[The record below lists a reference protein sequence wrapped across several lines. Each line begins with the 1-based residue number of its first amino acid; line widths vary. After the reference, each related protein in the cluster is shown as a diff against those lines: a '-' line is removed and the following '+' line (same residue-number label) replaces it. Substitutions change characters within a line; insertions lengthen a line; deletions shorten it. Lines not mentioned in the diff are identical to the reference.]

1 MLNENDKSLN
11 KQKDASTT
19 NSDSMIDATFHLL
32 NSRHNN
38 IYKFVMLYSDY
49 INTQHN
55 YGTDCTLSMTE
66 AHVLTYIEEH
76 PGTTITDLAKYWKKT
91 KGALSQTVTKL
102 VSKELVYRHKTE
114 DNAKTVLLY
123 VTDEGLR
130 ISKAHKL
137 YDTLEISKTLQDL
150 SKYCTA
156 EEIDA
161 FYKVIDIFTTL
172 L

>member
-1 MLNENDKSLN
+1 MINENDKSLIA
-11 KQKDASTT
+11 QKDVSST
-19 NSDSMIDATFHLL
+19 NDDSIIDATFNTL

-49 INTQHN
+49 INTPHN
-55 YGTDCTLSMTE
+55 YGTNHTLSMTE

-91 KGALSQTVTKL
+91 KGALSQTVSKL
-102 VSKELVYRHKTE
+102 VSKNFVYRHKTK
-114 DNAKTVLLY
+114 DNAKTILLY
-123 VTDEGLR
+123 VTDEGLSV
-130 ISKAHKL
+130 SKAHKL
-137 YDTLEISKTLQDL
+137 FDTLEISKTLKDL
-150 SKYCTA
+150 SNYCTA

-161 FYKVIDIFTTL
+161 FYKVIAVFTTL